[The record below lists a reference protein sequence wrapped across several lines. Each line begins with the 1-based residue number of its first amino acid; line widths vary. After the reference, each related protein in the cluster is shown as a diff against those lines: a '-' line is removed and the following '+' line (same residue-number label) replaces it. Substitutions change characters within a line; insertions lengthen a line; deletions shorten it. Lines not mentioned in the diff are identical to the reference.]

1 MGSSMRPNRIIAITQ
16 NQTTVNVY
24 NGDQISINAD
34 VEVENLY
41 IHGGHAIIRAR
52 GVVRNCIVNRGILE
66 LNTGSDLSQV
76 LIKQDAELI
85 VHSDVKVRKL
95 TSTGPIKV
103 QLFKN
108 AAIKS

>member
-1 MGSSMRPNRIIAITQ
+1 MQPHRIGAITQ

-24 NGDQISINAD
+24 NGELVSINSG

-41 IHGGHAIIRAR
+41 IHGGHAIIK
-52 GVVRNCIVNRGILE
+52 GHGIVRNCIVNSGTLE

-76 LIKQDAELI
+76 LVKKDSELI
-85 VHSDVKVRKL
+85 VHSDVKVRGF
-95 TSTGPIKV
+95 TSTGSIRL
-103 QLFKN
+103 QLFKG